1 MISIHQMSFFHLDL
15 DLDLGERNPIRWG
28 DELKPVGINL
38 FNEHVGPK
46 TEHLESLTHESKPVD
61 FFNLFFPRDLVETIT
76 TQTNQY
82 ATQRN
87 ATKFKPAT
95 TRDID
100 ICLNFMFGIHK
111 LP

>member
-1 MISIHQMSFFHLDL
+1 MISIHQMSFFH
-15 DLDLGERNPIRWG
+15 LDLGERNPIRWG

-100 ICLNFMFGIHK
+100 ICLYVNFMFGIHK